1 MFWFNWIKAANRG
14 FTRLSLQMTDDQ
26 AGRSGEYTRC
36 CKVSKILT
44 SYKWYPCL
52 LGDAC
57 NAASSDCWTAS
68 WREHHSEFSLSLS
81 FHVSFTWF
89 KRCVVWCGFRNHH
102 NSFCMVKDRIQRD
115 FIFNFNAER
124 ERDLSLILR
133 QRIDQIGVQHVPLID
148 DLTARYFVVSIDL
161 ICMTMLNRCQ
171 QLYFGVLGGLN
182 DKVILDKI
190 MSRL

>member
-124 ERDLSLILR
+124 ERERLEFDTSAKDR
-133 QRIDQIGVQHVPLID
+133 SNRRTTCTFNWWFNSKVFCCFHRPYMHDYAKQ
-148 DLTARYFVVSIDL
+148 VSTI
-161 ICMTMLNRCQ
+161 IFWR
-171 QLYFGVLGGLN
+171 VGG
-182 DKVILDKI
+182 
-190 MSRL
+190 S